1 VPRPKTEAQA
11 EADIQRR
18 YGGVRTRKQR
28 KVTNE
33 ADLDAAQLT
42 WKKDYAVFLKAADY
56 SYGYISDALGVGR
69 SMVKH
74 WFEDEEMRKRVVTVQ
89 NDTIE
94 GAITFLKRRSI
105 ELIELLLD
113 IARTTEDPAVRLR
126 AVTEGLDRIGMA
138 KVNKSESRVLNE
150 SKEEHEFS
158 PEFFER
164 LEGLPLETQQRLAGM
179 AEEMETMIK
188 SSRGKE

>member
-1 VPRPKTEAQA
+1 VARPKTEAQA
-11 EADIQRR
+11 EADVQRR

-33 ADLDAAQLT
+33 ADLDAAQLA

-74 WFEDEEMRKRVVTVQ
+74 WFEDEEMRQRVVTVQ

-94 GAITFLKRRSI
+94 GAINFLKRRSI

-138 KVNKSESRVLNE
+138 KVNKSESRVLSE

-164 LEGLPLETQQRLAGM
+164 LEGLPLETQQKLAGM

-188 SSRGKE
+188 SQRGKE